1 MPRTPTS
8 GPAGVE
14 PAEAAAP
21 ELEVSPFG
29 DHLVKARW
37 VDDNPA
43 GVFNPEQGLIRYG
56 DAYWVTA
63 EQLDHDRRLAAWDE
77 AWRPDPKVT
86 DLVNAFDNP
95 EPATREEA

>member
-1 MPRTPTS
+1 MPRTPAP
-8 GPAGVE
+8 GPVE
-14 PAEAAAP
+14 AEADESAAH
-21 ELEVSPFG
+21 ELEASPFG

-56 DAYWVTA
+56 DAYWVTE
-63 EQLDHDRRLAAWDE
+63 EQLDQDPRLASWDE
-77 AWRPDPKVT
+77 AWRPDPKIV

-95 EPATREEA
+95 QPAITEEA

>member
-1 MPRTPTS
+1 MPRTPAN
-8 GPAGVE
+8 GPADAE
-14 PAEAAAP
+14 PAETAAP
-21 ELEVSPFG
+21 AAEASPFG
-29 DHLVKARW
+29 NHLVKARW

-63 EQLDHDRRLAAWDE
+63 EQVEQDYRLADWDE
-77 AWRPDPKVT
+77 AWRPDPKIV
-86 DLVNAFDNP
+86 DLVKAFDNP